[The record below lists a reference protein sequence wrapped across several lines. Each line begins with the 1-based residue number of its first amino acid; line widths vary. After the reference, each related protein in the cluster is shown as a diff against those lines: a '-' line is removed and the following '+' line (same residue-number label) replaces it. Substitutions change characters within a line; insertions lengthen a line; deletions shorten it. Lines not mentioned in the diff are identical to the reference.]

1 MAEDNP
7 AKAEQQLV
15 VFDLGRELYGVD
27 IAQVREIIRMQEI
40 TYVPNAPDFVEGVTN
55 LRGKIIPV
63 LNLRKRF
70 GLGGDGETSKARIV
84 VVNINGE
91 DMGVQVDAVKEV
103 LRINEQV
110 IVPPSSMVTTIDSY
124 YMEGIVNLGDR
135 LIILLNLSKIVSEV
149 EDASEDEKAG

>member
-70 GLGGDGETSKARIV
+70 GLGGDGETSEARIV
-84 VVNINGE
+84 VVDINGE

-124 YMEGIVNLGDR
+124 YMEGIANLGDR
-135 LIILLNLSKIVSEV
+135 LIILLNLSKIVSEA